1 MADLLP
7 DRLDRDYEQGSVLF
21 SGGTDSA
28 LAAVHLLERC
38 RKVTLLTFDPG
49 YVFFVENSRVHADLL
64 RERYGADRVEHV
76 IRPIGELVRKILFG
90 DVKRDLR
97 EYGFDMT
104 ALVCMGCRLSM
115 HTAALIHNLEHGI
128 PVLADGSIE
137 KQDAIPEQRRSVLA
151 ENRALYFRDYGVL
164 HVQPIYGEARSDER
178 LFEKGIAPK
187 RGLKKQFIF
196 FDTQATCVF
205 GVPADVYARMFYKPL
220 MGDFT
225 DVESVAYCRERHPK
239 MRGEIEAYFART
251 GQDLPALVA
260 RLRAQH
266 PPATGTA
273 TDTEARDAAR

>member
-1 MADLLP
+1 MPELLP
-7 DRLDRDYEQGSVLF
+7 NRLSGTYEHGSVLF

-28 LAAVHLLERC
+28 LAAVHLLRSC

-49 YVFFVENSRVHADLL
+49 YVFFIENSRVHADLL
-64 RERYGADRVEHV
+64 REKYGADRVEHV
-76 IRPIGELVRKILFG
+76 IRPIGDILKKVLFADVR
-90 DVKRDLR
+90 RDLR

-151 ENRALYFRDYGVL
+151 ENRALYYRDYGVL
-164 HVQPIYGEARSDER
+164 HVQPIYGENESDVR
-178 LFEKGIAPK
+178 LFEEGIAPK
-187 RGLKKQFIF
+187 KGLKKQFIF

-220 MGDFT
+220 MGEFT
-225 DVESVAYCRERHPK
+225 DVESVSYCKERHPM
-239 MRGEIEAYFART
+239 MRGVVEEYFARS

-266 PPATGTA
+266 PQQAVP
-273 TDTEARDAAR
+273 TEAPDAGAR